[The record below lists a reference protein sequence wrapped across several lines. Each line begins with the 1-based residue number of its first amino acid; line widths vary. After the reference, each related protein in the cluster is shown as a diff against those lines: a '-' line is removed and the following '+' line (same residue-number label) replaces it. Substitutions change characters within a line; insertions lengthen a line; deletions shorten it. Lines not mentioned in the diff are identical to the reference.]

1 MPRPPHG
8 AAARPLVRQATAQL
22 FRPAA
27 GPRVNV
33 VLLHNPGAGSGSGS
47 DALAELARTIRAE
60 GHALRM
66 QSTRDK
72 AWKRTLD
79 EPSDLVAVLG
89 GDGTVGR
96 VAKHLL
102 GRGVPLAVFAAGT
115 ANNIALTLGIEG
127 TSAAA
132 QVASWSDP
140 RRLTFDAAVARG
152 PFGAQALIEGL
163 GCGLLVWGMRHAND
177 DASCDESREAR
188 MARVLTMLMEQS
200 AAHPAVRVE
209 ATLDGHDVSGD
220 YVLLEAMN
228 TQFIGPNLFLAPSGH
243 PGDGLLDV
251 VTIASDA
258 RDAMRERLASWQRG
272 ALRPSDW
279 PTRQGKELVLQ
290 WSGFPLHLDD
300 DVWPEEGSAG
310 EGPARIEVTM
320 QPGALEFLVPRETEH
335 PPVP

>member
-1 MPRPPHG
+1 M
-8 AAARPLVRQATAQL
+8 
-22 FRPAA
+22 
-27 GPRVNV
+27 NV

-47 DALAELARTIRAE
+47 DALDALTRTIRAE
-60 GHALRM
+60 GHALRT

-72 AWKRTLD
+72 DWKRKLD
-79 EPSDLVAVLG
+79 EETGDLVAVLG

-115 ANNIALTLGIEG
+115 ANNIAMTLGIEG
-127 TSAAA
+127 TRAEA
-132 QVASWSDP
+132 QVASWSEP
-140 RRLTFDAAVARG
+140 RRLAFDAAVAHG
-152 PFGAQALIEGL
+152 PFGTQTLIEGL
-163 GCGLLVWGMRHAND
+163 GCGLLVWGMRHAD
-177 DASCDESREAR
+177 DDPREEETRAAR

-209 ATLDGHDVSGD
+209 ATLDGHDLSGD

-251 VTIASDA
+251 VTVSSDA
-258 RDAMRERLASWQRG
+258 REAMRERLASWQRG

-279 PTRQGKELVLQ
+279 PTRQGKQLVLQ

-300 DVWPEEGSAG
+300 EVWPEEGSAI
-310 EGPARIEVTM
+310 EGPARVQVCM
-320 QPGALEFLVPRETEH
+320 QPRALEFWVPQETEH